1 MIVEARQTA
10 AERQALTIGWHTEAF
25 ARTKRLPKLAKLL
38 ADAPAKVARKLGE
51 GGSRVI
57 EMFRRMKQ
65 KQEDESGTR

>member
-1 MIVEARQTA
+1 MIVEARHTA
-10 AERQALTIGWHTEAF
+10 AERQALTIGWHAEAF

-38 ADAPAKVARKLGE
+38 AQAPGKVARKLGD

-65 KQEDESGTR
+65 KQEGESGTR